1 MNNRL
6 AFDLTQIFVFWIEIG
21 FIDVKNRIKPKKKGD
36 MESELNNLPNV
47 NILMIKFII
56 DIIMIGA
63 I

>member
-1 MNNRL
+1 
-6 AFDLTQIFVFWIEIG
+6 
-21 FIDVKNRIKPKKKGD
+21 

-63 I
+63 IWK

>member
-1 MNNRL
+1 VNNRL

-21 FIDVKNRIKPKKKGD
+21 FIDVENRIKPKKKGD